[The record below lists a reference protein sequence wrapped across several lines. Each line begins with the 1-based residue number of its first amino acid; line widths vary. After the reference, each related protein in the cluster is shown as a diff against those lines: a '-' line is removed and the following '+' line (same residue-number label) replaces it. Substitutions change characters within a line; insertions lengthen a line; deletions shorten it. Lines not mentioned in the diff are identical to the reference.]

1 MVQFIRYWPFDLYA
15 DIYDS
20 FVNVLPGFGNLKA
33 IHADYCVALYA
44 QLTAPVTNR
53 TVITNEF
60 EGTFDTI
67 ETNNPTANNTY
78 FVSLTFK
85 INETKCE
92 IQFPSVFILSLN
104 MAQSPRKSH
113 PLNAFPTTEKLNFCG
128 GGQSQTLYFM
138 MEK

>member
-78 FVSLTFK
+78 FVSLHLKSMKQSVKYNFL
-85 INETKCE
+85 
-92 IQFPSVFILSLN
+92 QFLFSHLTWHNHQGSHIL
-104 MAQSPRKSH
+104 
-113 PLNAFPTTEKLNFCG
+113 
-128 GGQSQTLYFM
+128 
-138 MEK
+138 